1 MDFKCVSNWHL
12 EQCSVQDI
20 LTLGCLQSADR
31 TSELHWWTELVDPT
45 ILVLKCIDDQYLLV
59 LLCSGLANLPP
70 LLSNYQQHNDPSWF
84 LCLSLSVLCR
94 FPQYFMLTLLNV
106 TLLTWFPIIWLTKVD
121 KQQHGYMHNTKPLET
136 VLMVLSYLQELIES
150 EFAAFYWSKG
160 VIPVS
165 LYCHR

>member
-70 LLSNYQQHNDPSWF
+70 LLSTISSTRIPVGFSTSAFLFSDSHNICCGSISAD
-84 LCLSLSVLCR
+84 
-94 FPQYFMLTLLNV
+94 
-106 TLLTWFPIIWLTKVD
+106 TLLTKVTLHA
-121 KQQHGYMHNTKPLET
+121 Q
-136 VLMVLSYLQELIES
+136 
-150 EFAAFYWSKG
+150 FAICSLAVWTCSNSQNSCQGFYRYFGQNGLRSNFRVKIFLG
-160 VIPVS
+160 KHAP
-165 LYCHR
+165 RPP